1 MSVKGFD
8 RYKQLHKNISN
19 WQEYI
24 FHKSERKKRSL
35 EFVTRPNPIYFEVP
49 ESLYQ
54 VFKEIFMEDF
64 YEAEKLMAKLPSN
77 PTIVDVGANA
87 VFFNVLLFSK
97 LKTARV
103 LAYEP
108 LPSNIELFKKT
119 IDRNP
124 PMKNI
129 QLIQAAV
136 TGISKESIELFT
148 EDTEY
153 NTVVSS
159 IFSSF
164 NKLNQKRISVA
175 AQSLTS
181 IIEKND
187 LEKVDLLKL
196 DCEGSEYDIIYN
208 TDVAVLEK
216 VNMMVIEVHQIDEQ
230 KNNLDSVNG
239 YLQSLGYSTRHM
251 PVQEGSFYLE
261 ALKN

>member
-8 RYKQLHKNISN
+8 RYKKLHKNIAN

-24 FHKSERKKRSL
+24 FHKSERKNRSL
-35 EFVTRPNPIYFEVP
+35 EFITKPNPIHFEVP

-64 YEAEKLMAKLPSN
+64 YEARKLMAKLPGN

-87 VFFNVLLFSK
+87 GFFNVLLFSK

-103 LAYEP
+103 IAYEP
-108 LPSNIELFKKT
+108 LPSNIALFKKT
-119 IDRNP
+119 IGRNP
-124 PMKNI
+124 AMQNI
-129 QLIQAAV
+129 QLVQAAV
-136 TGISKESIELFT
+136 TGKTIESIELFT
-148 EDTEY
+148 EDTED

-159 IFSSF
+159 IFASF
-164 NKLNQKRISVA
+164 NKLNQKKISVPA
-175 AQSLTS
+175 ESLTS
-181 IIEKND
+181 IFEKNK

-208 TDVAVLEK
+208 TDAAILTK
-216 VNMMVIEVHQIDEQ
+216 VNMMVVEVHQIDEAR
-230 KNNLDSVNG
+230 NNLASLDN
-239 YLQSLGYSTRHM
+239 YLKSLGYTTRSM